1 MAGFHHHIIAV
12 IAAIL
17 LSSGPALA
25 ETLPPES
32 VRELVERGDILPLE
46 EVLNRLQPAV
56 DGDIIEVDLDRD
68 GERYL
73 YRIKALGQ
81 NGRYREY
88 RADAKT
94 GASAGGP

>member
-1 MAGFHHHIIAV
+1 M
-12 IAAIL
+12 
-17 LSSGPALA
+17 SGSMPVLA
-25 ETLPPES
+25 ETLPPEN
-32 VRELVERGDILPLE
+32 VRELVERGDILPLQ

-73 YRIKALGQ
+73 YRIKALGP

-94 GASAGGP
+94 GATAGGQ